1 MAGRHTFR
9 DRGQAS
15 SSQTGTQ
22 TPAGG
27 TTAHSLPDGDTKMSS
42 HPASRVYMGL
52 SSNLFH
58 GSSLSG
64 RLPPSP
70 VGVGLARSKEHHS
83 RRRTR
88 DTIRWH
94 SHLVRSLGSPNP
106 RAASPWLWWLKR
118 PEWLESHWGL
128 QKYFGSCQELHGGS
142 VSAPAALG
150 ETKRALGELE
160 NSGVL
165 PRQAQRRSPS
175 GVSAPKKGFTKL
187 LWPSSSGPCLAG
199 QTGVRTG
206 TVVAAK
212 LCLQNQMRGEGLVS
226 WILLRHHGQAF
237 IPGLSLP

>member
-142 VSAPAALG
+142 VSAPAAQDLTLPRVCGAQHLLLYNARRTPARSPAPVRVPPEASSTDAGVRNGLGCLG
-150 ETKRALGELE
+150 EGIVP
-160 NSGVL
+160 VL
-165 PRQAQRRSPS
+165 SRIFLNRR
-175 GVSAPKKGFTKL
+175 
-187 LWPSSSGPCLAG
+187 
-199 QTGVRTG
+199 
-206 TVVAAK
+206 
-212 LCLQNQMRGEGLVS
+212 
-226 WILLRHHGQAF
+226 
-237 IPGLSLP
+237 